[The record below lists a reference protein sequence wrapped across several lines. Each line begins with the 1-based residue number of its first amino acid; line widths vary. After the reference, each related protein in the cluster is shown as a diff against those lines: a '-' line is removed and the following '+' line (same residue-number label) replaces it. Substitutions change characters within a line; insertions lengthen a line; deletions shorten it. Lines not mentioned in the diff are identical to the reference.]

1 MEDATA
7 LFSPDGAEYVRLSN
21 TLMQAVT
28 TIRDSKAR
36 KKIEEALQLLE
47 VKFRFDLARKPERL
61 LDSATSADVRTFFGV
76 PNGWAKLHDTS
87 DYNIAGALRTQWTEH
102 CKRWDRD
109 RADKSIV
116 GDRRPTPRDVNEYW
130 RSLHDRS
137 PDLSLLAE
145 HHWAAASSSQP
156 ERVFSI
162 LTTMDVPNRRKME
175 ELTLANTLFLR
186 ANKTTV
192 NAIAQEMQADINS
205 KTSSHVTARA
215 AEGKSKAARLAEA
228 ASTAGFAAMPCYGG
242 SNSSTHCMHS
252 RAQEIS
258 RQSRR

>member
-1 MEDATA
+1 
-7 LFSPDGAEYVRLSN
+7 
-21 TLMQAVT
+21 MQAVT
-28 TIRDSKAR
+28 AIRDSEAR
-36 KKIEEALQLLE
+36 KKIEEALQLL
-47 VKFRFDLARKPERL
+47 DLARKPERL

-130 RSLHDRS
+130 RSLRDRS

-228 ASTAGFAAMPCYGG
+228 ASTAGFAAMEAAIAARTACTPG
-242 SNSSTHCMHS
+242 HKRS
-252 RAQEIS
+252 RDNRVDDSESESGDSASDSPLLES
-258 RQSRR
+258 GDDELSD